1 MKLCFRSNKGKPGGS
16 KSRSGNSHEEEESE
30 GLALLMA
37 DIQHTAGIVQA
48 STSRLKART
57 SDSMG
62 GDHENDTPMSPV
74 HHGHNSSIDKLYIT
88 VMKDLQF
95 GECKN
100 YFTESHCLFRK
111 MCLCSP

>member
-1 MKLCFRSNKGKPGGS
+1 MTG
-16 KSRSGNSHEEEESE
+16 HEEEESE

-57 SDSMG
+57 SDG
-62 GDHENDTPMSPV
+62 TDGDLENDAPLSPP
-74 HHGHNSSIDKLYIT
+74 HHGHNSSIDKLYIN

-95 GECKN
+95 GKLTKLSYQVLKAELKLPAKRRT
-100 YFTESHCLFRK
+100 F
-111 MCLCSP
+111 